1 MCVTSHRQHIHA
13 CIVRPFQ
20 RVNIRLQFGIYINI
34 NCLSVE
40 MFKLGQTDTY
50 EEVAVAALHFYQIS
64 KTNEQIGML
73 VAIATL

>member
-1 MCVTSHRQHIHA
+1 
-13 CIVRPFQ
+13 
-20 RVNIRLQFGIYINI
+20 
-34 NCLSVE
+34 

-73 VAIATL
+73 VAIATNA